1 MKFEHLLILVLA
13 LAVGWM
19 ARDYVKRDPSPVIS
33 VAPTQAVQVVAPVG
47 TPYAV
52 QTMYAPV
59 QAQPVQVQ
67 PVYVAPTPL
76 PTMTAVSWQDAI
88 TPEVGANPT
97 QQNQWIL
104 NVTAE
109 SGTNP
114 EQAPGL
120 CVECITPGAGTIPGV
135 GTVP

>member
-59 QAQPVQVQ
+59 QAQPVQPVQPQ
-67 PVYVAPTPL
+67 PVYV
-76 PTMTAVSWQDAI
+76 
-88 TPEVGANPT
+88 E
-97 QQNQWIL
+97 QQV
-104 NVTAE
+104 NVT
-109 SGTNP
+109 S
-114 EQAPGL
+114 
-120 CVECITPGAGTIPGV
+120 TPGPTLNEYMGDPSSGNAFGGSVTL
-135 GTVP
+135 VP